1 LLALFFVPN
10 LKNYL
15 QNFFIPKVIFN
26 IVENFKTRTMKNKEA
41 LLSYWDNFNTELYY
55 KYLKA
60 RQK

>member
-1 LLALFFVPN
+1 MQV
-10 LKNYL
+10 KNHGKYSQSL
-15 QNFFIPKVIFN
+15 EAI
-26 IVENFKTRTMKNKEA
+26 KTRTMKNKEA